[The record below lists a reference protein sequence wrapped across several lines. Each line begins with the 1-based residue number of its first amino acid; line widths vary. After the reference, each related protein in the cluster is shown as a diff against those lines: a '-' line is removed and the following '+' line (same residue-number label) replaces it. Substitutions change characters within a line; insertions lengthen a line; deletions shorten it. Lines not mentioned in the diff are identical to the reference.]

1 MNCREMAEFLLEYA
15 AGELPEDV
23 RGRFDDHLRRC
34 PECVCYLKN
43 YAFTVRAC
51 REAGTPK
58 DLPPLPE
65 ELVKAIL
72 ASRPP
77 GH

>member
-1 MNCREMAEFLLEYA
+1 MNCREMAEFLLDYDS
-15 AGELPEDV
+15 GELPEEV
-23 RGRFDDHLRRC
+23 RVTFDEHLKRC

-51 REAGTPK
+51 REAGTVR

-65 ELVKAIL
+65 ELIKAIL
-72 ASRPP
+72 ASRPQ